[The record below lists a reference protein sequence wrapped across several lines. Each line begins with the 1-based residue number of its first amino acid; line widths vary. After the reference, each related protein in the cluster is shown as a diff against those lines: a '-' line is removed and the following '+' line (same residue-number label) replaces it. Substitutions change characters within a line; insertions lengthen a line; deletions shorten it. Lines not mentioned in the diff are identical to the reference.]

1 MKYTRLIVLT
11 GVAIIIFVGA
21 AVAYNQLSGKSSA
34 VSTSV
39 SSTSDLSG
47 KVTIPSGTTT
57 GDTGS
62 PNTSSSTTAASTST
76 ASTSA
81 ASTSAATTSSSSSA
95 KEGLEIG
102 NLAYDFS
109 LKNYDG
115 DTIALSSLRGKV
127 VILNFWA
134 SWCSPCQLEM
144 PGFQNIQ
151 DGITAKGADAD
162 TTILTVNM
170 TDGSRET
177 RDTAHG
183 FLEAKGYTFPT
194 VFDEDNSTVARLYQ
208 IYGIPA
214 TYILDKNG
222 VIVQTFLGA
231 AEEDKIQAALDVARQ
246 SVVS

>member
-1 MKYTRLIVLT
+1 MSRS
-11 GVAIIIFVGA
+11 GAGAGSGSGA
-21 AVAYNQLSGKSSA
+21 AAGASGWAAGAASAGTGAGTVA
-34 VSTSV
+34 
-39 SSTSDLSG
+39 
-47 KVTIPSGTTT
+47 TTA
-57 GDTGS
+57 
-62 PNTSSSTTAASTST
+62 SSSVATTVA
-76 ASTSA
+76 TSA
-81 ASTSAATTSSSSSA
+81 SA

>member
-47 KVTIPSGTTT
+47 KATIPSDTTT

-62 PNTSSSTTAASTST
+62 PNTSTSTTA

-95 KEGLEIG
+95 KEGLEIR

>member
-21 AVAYNQLSGKSSA
+21 AVVYNQLSGKSSA
-34 VSTSV
+34 ASTSV
-39 SSTSDLSG
+39 SSTSELSG

-62 PNTSSSTTAASTST
+62 PNTSSSTT
-76 ASTSA
+76 A

>member
-47 KVTIPSGTTT
+47 KATIPSGTTT

-62 PNTSSSTTAASTST
+62 HNTSSSTTAASTST
-76 ASTSA
+76 

-177 RDTAHG
+177 RETAHG